1 MQSIKPTLDEK
12 VMNSTFIEKFESIAE
27 LFPTNIALIAGNDSI
42 SYSQLQQKAKR
53 IAVGIQSE
61 IDDNVEGVV
70 LCLQRDESLIT
81 TILAC
86 HYLGMPYIPVDPRTT
101 GEKIEHILSQAHY
114 LYISNAKISECQK
127 TVDVNSL
134 WKANAPFEQENLT
147 GTSQEAYR
155 IYTSG
160 STGAPKAVMVSHIG
174 CANLIEYFCSLLAFR
189 PGQTWLSSTSIAF
202 DIFFLEYSVPL
213 SSGGTLILLTDQE
226 IYSPQQIAGQV
237 MRWSPSVYQATPSLF
252 KGLLSYLDKGWQFQ
266 KVLVGGESLSPQ
278 LSSSLFERSGWLCN
292 VYGPTET
299 TVWSSAHVIRQA
311 GDTRIGRPIRHS
323 QLLILNE
330 HQQECAQGEPGRI
343 YISGDGLALGYFN
356 NPQLTARKF
365 AEVRIGGVNRR
376 MYDTNDI
383 GYVDNEGIVNFL
395 HREGGFIKING
406 YRVEPTEIT
415 DTFESIEGVS
425 GSAVISLHDDL
436 SDSSILIG
444 WVECTGLTE
453 ATIRAFLESKLSYYL
468 IPHHI
473 FTIPAL
479 PYTLSGKVD
488 ANGLEDMSLKLL
500 SRAPTASVSVLMSEP
515 SALASH
521 PVGKILGQ
529 YMDITRMSKEDN
541 FFELG
546 LTSMQAISLHI
557 DMLELY
563 PNLQLHEI
571 FDRPS
576 FDKLIKEFERI

>member
-1 MQSIKPTLDEK
+1 
-12 VMNSTFIEKFESIAE
+12 MNSTFIEKFESIAE
-27 LFPTNIALIAGNDSI
+27 LFPTNIALIAGHRSI
-42 SYSQLQQKAKR
+42 TYSQLQHQAKR
-53 IAVGIQSE
+53 IAAGIQSE

-70 LCLQRDESLIT
+70 LCLQRDESLIA

-86 HYLGMPYIPVDPRTT
+86 HYLGIPYIPVDPRTT
-101 GEKIEHILSQAHY
+101 YEKIDHILSQARY
-114 LYISNAKISECQK
+114 LYISNVKISEYQK
-127 TVDVNSL
+127 TLDVISQLN
-134 WKANAPFEQENLT
+134 ANTPFEHKSLT
-147 GTSQEAYR
+147 RASQEAYR

-174 CANLIEYFCSLLAFR
+174 CANLIEYFCHLLAFR

-213 SSGGTLILLTDQE
+213 ASGGTLILLTDQE

-252 KGLLSYLDKGWQFQ
+252 KGLLGYLEQGWQFQ
-266 KVLVGGESLSPQ
+266 KVLVGGEALSPQ
-278 LSSSLFERSGWLCN
+278 LSSALFARSDWLCN

-299 TVWSSAHVIRQA
+299 TVWSGAHVIRQA
-311 GDTRIGRPIRHS
+311 GDTRIGQAIRNT
-323 QLLILNE
+323 QILILNE
-330 HQQECAQGEPGRI
+330 CQQECAQGEPGRI

-356 NPQLTARKF
+356 NPELTASKF
-365 AEVRIGGVNRR
+365 TELCIGGVNRR

-406 YRVEPTEIT
+406 YRVEPSEIT
-415 DTFESIEGVS
+415 DTFEAIAGVS
-425 GSAVISLHDDL
+425 GSAVICLHDEL
-436 SDSSILIG
+436 SDSAKLIG
-444 WVECTGLTE
+444 WVECTEVTE
-453 ATIRAFLESKLSYYL
+453 AAIRAFLQSKLSYYL

-488 ANGLEDMSLKLL
+488 GNRLEEMSLSLL
-500 SRAPTASVSVLMSEP
+500 SQTPTPTASASASASEGEP

-529 YMDITRMSKEDN
+529 YMDITRMSKDDN

-546 LTSMQAISLHI
+546 LTSMQAISLHL

-571 FDRPS
+571 FERPS
-576 FDKLIKEFERI
+576 FDKLINELECI

>member
-1 MQSIKPTLDEK
+1 
-12 VMNSTFIEKFESIAE
+12 MNPTFIEKFESVAE
-27 LFPTNIALIAGNDSI
+27 ISPANIALITEHNSI
-42 SYSQLQQKAKR
+42 TYSQLQQKAKK

-61 IDDNVEGVV
+61 IDDNIDGVV
-70 LCLQRDESLIT
+70 LCLQRDELLIAT
-81 TILAC
+81 LLAC
-86 HYLGMPYIPVDPRTT
+86 HYLGVPYIPVDPRTAR
-101 GEKIEHILSQAHY
+101 EKIDHILSQARY
-114 LYISNAKISECQK
+114 LYISNAKTSQCQK
-127 TVDVNSL
+127 TVDVNRLSKIDAL
-134 WKANAPFEQENLT
+134 FEQESLSS
-147 GTSQEAYR
+147 TSQEVYR

-160 STGAPKAVMVSHIG
+160 STGSPKAVMVSHAG
-174 CANLIEYFCSLLAFR
+174 AANLIEYFCSLLAFK
-189 PGQTWLSSTSIAF
+189 PEQTWLSSTSISF

-226 IYSPQQIAGQV
+226 IYSPQQVARQV

-252 KGLLSYLDKGWQFQ
+252 KGLLGYIDKGWRFQ

-278 LSSSLFERSGWLCN
+278 LSSSLFERSDWLCN

-299 TVWSSAHVIRQA
+299 TVWSSAHVIQQA
-311 GDTRIGRPIRHS
+311 GDTRIGRPIRHTE
-323 QLLILNE
+323 IFVLNE
-330 HQQECAQGEPGRI
+330 HQQVCAQGESGRI

-356 NPQLTARKF
+356 NPELTSMKF
-365 AEVRIGGVNRR
+365 TEVLIGGANLR

-383 GYVDNEGIVNFL
+383 GYVDDEGIVNFL
-395 HREGGFIKING
+395 HREGGYIKING
-406 YRVEPTEIT
+406 FRVDPVEVT
-415 DTFESIEGVS
+415 DTFEAIEGVS
-425 GSAVISLHDDL
+425 GSAIISIHDDL
-436 SDSSILIG
+436 SDSSKLIG

-473 FTIPAL
+473 FTIPEL

-488 ANGLEDMSLKLL
+488 ANRLEDMSFKLL
-500 SRAPTASVSVLMSEP
+500 SKATTASVFVMKGESSP
-515 SALASH
+515 LASH

-529 YMDITRMSKEDN
+529 YIDITRMSKDDN
-541 FFELG
+541 LFEKG

-563 PNLQLHEI
+563 PNLELHEI

-576 FDKLIKEFERI
+576 FYKLINELDCI

>member
-1 MQSIKPTLDEK
+1 
-12 VMNSTFIEKFESIAE
+12 MNSTFIEKFDSIVE
-27 LFPTNIALIAGNDSI
+27 VFPTHIALIAGNNSI
-42 SYSQLQQKAKR
+42 NYSQLQQKAKR
-53 IAVGIQSE
+53 IAAGIQAE
-61 IDDNVEGVV
+61 IDGDVEGVV

-86 HYLGMPYIPVDPRTT
+86 HYLGIPYIPVDPRTT
-101 GEKIEHILSQAHY
+101 NEKIDHILSQARY
-114 LYISNAKISECQK
+114 LYISNAKTSQCQK
-127 TVDVNSL
+127 TVDVKRLSQV
-134 WKANAPFEQENLT
+134 NAPFEPGSLSRR
-147 GTSQEAYR
+147 SQEAYR

-160 STGAPKAVMVSHIG
+160 STGAPKAVMVSHTGCTSLIG
-174 CANLIEYFCSLLAFR
+174 FFCSLLAFK

-213 SSGGTLILLTDQE
+213 SSGGTLILLTDRE
-226 IYSPQQIAGQV
+226 IYSPQQVAGQL

-252 KGLLSYLDKGWQFQ
+252 KGLLSYIDKGWQFQ

-278 LSSSLFERSGWLCN
+278 LSSSLFERSDWLCN

-299 TVWSSAHVIRQA
+299 TVWSSAHVIRHA
-311 GDTRIGRPIRHS
+311 GDTRIGRPIRHT
-323 QLLILNE
+323 QILILNE

-343 YISGDGLALGYFN
+343 YISGDGLALGYYN
-356 NPQLTARKF
+356 NPELTASKF
-365 AEVRIGGVNRR
+365 TEVCIGGVNRR
-376 MYDTNDI
+376 IYDTNDI

-425 GSAVISLHDDL
+425 GSAVIYLNDEL
-436 SDSSILIG
+436 SDSAKLIG
-444 WVECTGLTE
+444 WVECAGLTE

-473 FTIPAL
+473 FAIPAL

-488 ANGLEDMSLKLL
+488 VNRLADMSRKLL
-500 SRAPTASVSVLMSEP
+500 SQAPAGSVSESMCEP

-521 PVGKILGQ
+521 PVGKILSQ
-529 YMDITRMSKEDN
+529 YMDISRMSKEDN
-541 FFELG
+541 FFALG
-546 LTSMQAISLHI
+546 LTSIQAISFHI

-576 FDKLIKEFERI
+576 FDTLINELERI

>member
-1 MQSIKPTLDEK
+1 
-12 VMNSTFIEKFESIAE
+12 MNSTFIEKFESIAA
-27 LFPTNIALIAGNDSI
+27 LFPTNIALIAGHRSI
-42 SYSQLQQKAKR
+42 TYSQLQYQAKR
-53 IAVGIQSE
+53 IAAGIQSE
-61 IDDNVEGVV
+61 IDDDVEGVV
-70 LCLQRDESLIT
+70 VCLQRDESLIA

-86 HYLGMPYIPVDPRTT
+86 HYLGVPYIPVDSRTT
-101 GEKIEHILSQAHY
+101 YDKIDHILSQARY
-114 LYISNAKISECQK
+114 LYISNVKISECQK
-127 TVDVNSL
+127 TIDVIGLLNSST
-134 WKANAPFEQENLT
+134 PFEYKNLKHV
-147 GTSQEAYR
+147 SQEAYR

-174 CANLIEYFCSLLAFR
+174 CANVIEYFCHLLAFK

-213 SSGGTLILLTDQE
+213 ANGGTLILLTDQE
-226 IYSPQQIAGQV
+226 IYSPQQIAAQV
-237 MRWSPSVYQATPSLF
+237 IRWSPSVYQATPSLF
-252 KGLLSYLDKGWQFQ
+252 KGLLGYLDQGCHFQ
-266 KVLVGGESLSPQ
+266 KVLVGGEALSPQ
-278 LSSSLFERSGWLCN
+278 LSSALFARSDWLCN

-299 TVWSSAHVIRQA
+299 TVWSAAHVIRQA
-311 GDTRIGRPIRHS
+311 GDTRIGQAIRNTEI
-323 QLLILNE
+323 LILNE

-356 NPQLTARKF
+356 NPELTAGKF
-365 AEVRIGGVNRR
+365 TVLCIGGINRR

-415 DTFESIEGVS
+415 DTFEAMAGVS
-425 GSAVISLHDDL
+425 GSAVICLHDDL
-436 SDSSILIG
+436 SDSSKLIG
-444 WVECTGLTE
+444 WVECTEVTE
-453 ATIRAFLESKLSYYL
+453 AAIRAFLQSKLNYYL

-488 ANGLEDMSLKLL
+488 GNRLEEMSRTLL
-500 SRAPTASVSVLMSEP
+500 SQTPTASASSSVGEP

-521 PVGKILGQ
+521 PAGKILGQ
-529 YMDITRMSKEDN
+529 YIDITRMSKDDN
-541 FFELG
+541 FFERG
-546 LTSMQAISLHI
+546 LTSMQAISLHL

-571 FDRPS
+571 FERPC
-576 FDKLIKEFERI
+576 FDKLINELECI